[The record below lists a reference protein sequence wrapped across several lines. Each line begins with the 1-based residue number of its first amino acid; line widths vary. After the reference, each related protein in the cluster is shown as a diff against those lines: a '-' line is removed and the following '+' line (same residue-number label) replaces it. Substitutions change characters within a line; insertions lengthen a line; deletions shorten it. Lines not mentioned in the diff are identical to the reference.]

1 MKSEKRKEKR
11 EERKARSL
19 FPFPFS
25 LLTTDDR
32 GMIGLLT
39 VIVIGVTML
48 AVGITA
54 SFIGQTQL
62 TVTGYADRGHL
73 ARTLAVTCLEEAAFR
88 LKLNAAYVGGTVP
101 IDAETCTVTVSGAG
115 STRTV
120 TATATVD
127 GHVKTIVATATL
139 RQNAALS
146 ARAWSLSA
154 WTEQDPP

>member
-1 MKSEKRKEKR
+1 MSMMTRKQNGKQGHSGPHADR
-11 EERKARSL
+11 ARLAS
-19 FPFPFS
+19 
-25 LLTTDDR
+25 R
-32 GMIGLLT
+32 GMVGLLT
-39 VIVIGVTML
+39 VIVIGAMML

-62 TVTGYADRGHL
+62 TVTGYVDRGHL
-73 ARTLAVTCLEEAAFR
+73 ARTLAVTCFEEAAFR

-101 IDAETCTVTVSGAG
+101 IDTETCTVTVSGSG

-120 TATATVD
+120 TASATVD

-139 RQNAALS
+139 LQNAAQN

-154 WTEQDPP
+154 WAEQDPP